1 MGNRS
6 FFNALHDRE
15 GDFLLATVL
24 EGPAQGERVLLRNTA
39 PVWPEKLP
47 AFWGE
52 HLPALAAVT
61 SSGILKSAGQRIFV
75 ERFGAA
81 PQLVVCGGGHVG
93 ASVVRLAKLL
103 GLPVTALEDR
113 PEFAEELRQAGADAV
128 LCLPFAEGLA
138 QIPGGQ
144 ETYFVVV
151 TRAHSCDIACLRSI
165 LQKPAAYV
173 GMMGSRKRAALV
185 HTQLAELGLPQER
198 IDALHAPI
206 GLSIGA
212 KTAQEIALSILAEI
226 VSVKNSRQQ
235 TEGFSPALLAAL
247 EQQTAPAVLATIVG
261 RHGSTPREEGSKML
275 VLPDGSAVGSVGGGI
290 MEYRTQQLARELL
303 EPGAAPCRLAAF
315 TTEGASDA
323 AAIAACGGS
332 MEVFLQRL
340 EPDGGAMKRADLI
353 VVRGGGDLATGGVH
367 RLWSAGLR
375 VLVLETA
382 HPAAIRRQV
391 SLCEA
396 VYEGETAV
404 EGMRGIRVETLADA
418 DAVWAQNAVPILIDP
433 TGACLPQARPAVLV
447 DAIIAKKNLGTT
459 REMAPLTIALG
470 PGFSAGQDVDVVVE
484 TKRGHK
490 LGRIIREGSAAPNS
504 GVPGIIGGYGAE
516 RVLHAQAAGIFR
528 NLHSIADFV
537 EAGEAVAEI
546 ETPDGQRLPVVT
558 QISGILRGL
567 LRDGYPVTKGFKV
580 ADVDPR
586 SAELENCFLI
596 SDKARCIAGSVLELI
611 TAACWN

>member
-1 MGNRS
+1 MEPRTFCDALNRE
-6 FFNALHDRE
+6 A
-15 GDFLLATVL
+15 GDYLLATVL
-24 EGPAQGERVLLRNTA
+24 EGAAQGAQLLLCGGV
-39 PVWPEKLP
+39 PVWPEHP
-47 AFWGE
+47 AACLE
-52 HLPALAAVT
+52 AQLPALQQVT
-61 SSGILKSAGQRIFV
+61 ASGVQTFGALRVFA

-81 PQLVVCGGGHVG
+81 PRLVVCGGGHVG

-340 EPDGGAMKRADLI
+340 EP
-353 VVRGGGDLATGGVH
+353 
-367 RLWSAGLR
+367 
-375 VLVLETA
+375 
-382 HPAAIRRQV
+382 
-391 SLCEA
+391 
-396 VYEGETAV
+396 EG
-404 EGMRGIRVETLADA
+404 
-418 DAVWAQNAVPILIDP
+418 
-433 TGACLPQARPAVLV
+433 
-447 DAIIAKKNLGTT
+447 
-459 REMAPLTIALG
+459 
-470 PGFSAGQDVDVVVE
+470 
-484 TKRGHK
+484 
-490 LGRIIREGSAAPNS
+490 
-504 GVPGIIGGYGAE
+504 
-516 RVLHAQAAGIFR
+516 
-528 NLHSIADFV
+528 
-537 EAGEAVAEI
+537 
-546 ETPDGQRLPVVT
+546 
-558 QISGILRGL
+558 
-567 LRDGYPVTKGFKV
+567 
-580 ADVDPR
+580 
-586 SAELENCFLI
+586 
-596 SDKARCIAGSVLELI
+596 
-611 TAACWN
+611 